1 MIIIKRER
9 GLDLF
14 YMYDVQ
20 ASNLRF
26 RLKYHQD
33 AANSKFGIVVV
44 VVAADGDDDDAG
56 DADALYE
63 GYHSYCHE

>member
-33 AANSKFGIVVV
+33 AANSKFGIAVVV
-44 VVAADGDDDDAG
+44 VADGDDDDAD
-56 DADALYE
+56 DAGALYE
-63 GYHSYCHE
+63 GYHSYYHE